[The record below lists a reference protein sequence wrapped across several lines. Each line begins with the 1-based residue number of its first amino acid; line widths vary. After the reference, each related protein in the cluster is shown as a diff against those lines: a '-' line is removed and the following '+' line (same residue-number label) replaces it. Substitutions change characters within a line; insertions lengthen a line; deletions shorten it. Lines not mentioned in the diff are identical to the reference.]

1 MLKKC
6 QVERVW
12 GTRKLKKAEFIRY
25 TGKVVSESIRYTGK
39 VVSEFSALW
48 DNH

>member
-25 TGKVVSESIRYTGK
+25 TGKVVSE
-39 VVSEFSALW
+39 FSALW